1 MEYFGHVLDKP
12 KQERKYPNKKSYYV
26 KKEKPD
32 FEGFIKSKSEVT
44 ALDLARQFLISE
56 QTCLLT
62 LRKFAAS
69 GLIEKIPCGVHDKQ
83 VWKVK
88 NA

>member
-1 MEYFGHVLDKP
+1 MIEYFGHVLDKP

-56 QTCLLT
+56 QTGLVV
-62 LRKFAAS
+62 LRKLTAK
-69 GLIEKIPCGVHDKQ
+69 GIVEKLPCGAHDKQ
-83 VWKVK
+83 I
-88 NA
+88 